1 MLQSY
6 SQKII
11 ESGYFVEYYNYE
23 NPVYRGYAKKRSY
36 GKRESP
42 KEDGEKSQF
51 SLCRTRGNLRR
62 LVNSNPELKKF
73 VTLTFRDSVQSI
85 SYANYEF
92 MKFIQRLKYN
102 YVDNEN
108 FKYISTIEFQKRGVP
123 HYHVIADLPFID
135 AGDLF
140 DAWGNGFVK
149 INLTGN
155 EDCDN
160 VGAYVAKYLSKD
172 CSDKRMFN
180 QKKYFCSRN
189 LKRPVV
195 IKDDKLVY
203 QYFQR
208 YAGKLGKLK
217 ELFSKEFL
225 SDYVGKI
232 EYTQFRKFDFAK

>member
-11 ESGYFVEYYNYE
+11 ESGHFVEYYNYE
-23 NPVYRGYAKKRSY
+23 NPIYRGYAKRKRY
-36 GKRESP
+36 GKRKSLSDN
-42 KEDGEKSQF
+42 EDKEKSKF
-51 SLCRTRGNLRR
+51 SLYRTRGNLRR

-73 VTLTFRDSVQSI
+73 VTLTFRDSIESI

-92 MKFIQRLKYN
+92 MKFVQRLKYN
-102 YVDNEN
+102 YVDNKN

-135 AGDLF
+135 AGDLY

-160 VGAYVAKYLSKD
+160 VGAYVAKYLSKN

-195 IKDDKLVY
+195 IKDDNLVY
-203 QYFQR
+203 KYFCD
-208 YAGKLGKLK
+208 YAGKLK
-217 ELFSKEFL
+217 ELFKRECFNEHIGNY
-225 SDYVGKI
+225 DYF
-232 EYTQFRKFDFAK
+232 QFKKFDFAK